1 MSPQNLLNQIV
12 SILSGTSIE
21 LREFKA
27 LVNLKLG
34 KLERDAAS
42 SCMKPLPTLCTGNRL
57 GSHVYGVICTGSSFH
72 MIPTYKEWG
81 LAFDEDSLCHKFHR
95 EMHNVVE
102 STRAYIES
110 KIGAY
115 TELVLIANNVL
126 SKSQFA
132 ESLFQFM
139 SDTCESLVLSF
150 KNPADTWDLICSSVE
165 QIFFSQFKGPLSS
178 MIAQD
183 FTDAKRSL
191 FDTIW
196 TTLRINVGVEI
207 LENSWIETHHCLIGA
222 ADRFMIKQYA
232 KSSGGTATASG
243 SAPTAGFINET
254 NQAVESL
261 SKKVKMQADEIK
273 QLKKLV
279 SDLSSHLKSVES
291 RADQAPKAEGK
302 KKEKKEAESSD

>member
-1 MSPQNLLNQIV
+1 M
-12 SILSGTSIE
+12 
-21 LREFKA
+21 
-27 LVNLKLG
+27 
-34 KLERDAAS
+34 
-42 SCMKPLPTLCTGNRL
+42 
-57 GSHVYGVICTGSSFH
+57 
-72 MIPTYKEWG
+72 
-81 LAFDEDSLCHKFHR
+81 
-95 EMHNVVE
+95 
-102 STRAYIES
+102 
-110 KIGAY
+110 
-115 TELVLIANNVL
+115 
-126 SKSQFA
+126 
-132 ESLFQFM
+132 
-139 SDTCESLVLSF
+139 
-150 KNPADTWDLICSSVE
+150 
-165 QIFFSQFKGPLSS
+165 SQFKGPLSS

-279 SDLSSHLKSVES
+279 SDLSSHLQRV
-291 RADQAPKAEGK
+291 
-302 KKEKKEAESSD
+302 KEKRRRRRKLRVVSDHLGIQRRRNLMIYGNIKSRKECWN